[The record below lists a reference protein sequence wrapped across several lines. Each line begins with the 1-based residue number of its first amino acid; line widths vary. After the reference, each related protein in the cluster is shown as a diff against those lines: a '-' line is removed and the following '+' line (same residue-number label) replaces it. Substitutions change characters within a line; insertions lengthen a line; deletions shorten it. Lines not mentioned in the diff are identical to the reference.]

1 MARAV
6 VPILRVRARTLRR
19 DETDAEAIVWWHVR
33 NRQLNGFKFRRQ
45 VPIGPYIADFVCQE
59 RRIIVE
65 LDGSQHAD
73 SGYDRR
79 RDQFMV
85 EHGWSVLRF
94 WNVDALKALDA
105 VVDTILAALDR
116 RLDAVVAPDLRFTPS
131 ANYREILD

>member
-19 DETDAEAIVWWHVR
+19 DETDAEAIVWWQVR

-59 RRIIVE
+59 RQIIVE

-73 SGYDRR
+73 SLRDAIRDRYLERLGYR
-79 RDQFMV
+79 
-85 EHGWSVLRF
+85 VLRF
-94 WNVDALKALDA
+94 WNHEVFEDTDA
-105 VVDTILAALDR
+105 VLEH
-116 RLDAVVAPDLRFTPS
+116 VVAVLEGR
-131 ANYREILD
+131 A

>member
-1 MARAV
+1 MRGPQTARTN
-6 VPILRVRARTLRR
+6 RARSLRNA
-19 DETDAEAIVWWHVR
+19 DNDAERALWSAR
-33 NRQLNGFKFRRQ
+33 KNRQLNGAKFTRQ
-45 VPIGPYIADFVCQE
+45 FSIGPYFADFACREEHLV
-59 RRIIVE
+59 VE

>member
-19 DETDAEAIVWWHVR
+19 DETDAEAIVWWQVR

-65 LDGSQHAD
+65 LDGSQHAGSLRD
-73 SGYDRR
+73 AIRDRYLERLGYR
-79 RDQFMV
+79 
-85 EHGWSVLRF
+85 VLRF
-94 WNVDALKALDA
+94 WNHEVFEDTDA
-105 VVDTILAALDR
+105 VLEH
-116 RLDAVVAPDLRFTPS
+116 VVAVLEGR
-131 ANYREILD
+131 A

>member
-19 DETDAEAIVWWHVR
+19 EETDAEAIVWWHVR

-65 LDGSQHAD
+65 LDGSQHA
-73 SGYDRR
+73 
-79 RDQFMV
+79 
-85 EHGWSVLRF
+85 
-94 WNVDALKALDA
+94 
-105 VVDTILAALDR
+105 AAC
-116 RLDAVVAPDLRFTPS
+116 AMPS
-131 ANYREILD
+131 ATATSNASAIACYASGTTRFSRTRTPCWSTWWRYWRAGRERLFFSP

>member
-33 NRQLNGFKFRRQ
+33 NRQLNGYKFRRQ

-59 RRIIVE
+59 RRVIVE

-73 SGYDRR
+73 SLRDAIRDRYLERLGYR
-79 RDQFMV
+79 
-85 EHGWSVLRF
+85 VLRF
-94 WNVDALKALDA
+94 WNHEVFEDTDA
-105 VVDTILAALDR
+105 VLEH
-116 RLDAVVAPDLRFTPS
+116 VVAVLEGR
-131 ANYREILD
+131 A